1 MPSTPPTAIDMLSKT
16 ILAAHAEIGEGI
28 KWNSPSFYYQTPTKY
43 FATIHTRSGSSRL
56 ILHQGAKATNAPK
69 PEIVDP
75 QGLLDWLGKDRCSI
89 VIRDAK
95 HVKANAAAI
104 QDIIRQWIAAL

>member
-1 MPSTPPTAIDMLSKT
+1 MPPTAIESLRKI
-16 ILAAHAEIGEGI
+16 ILAAHPEIGEGI

-56 ILHQGAKATNAPK
+56 ILHQGAKATGAPK
-69 PEIVDP
+69 PEIHDP

-89 VIRDAK
+89 VIPDAK
-95 HVKANAAAI
+95 QLQANETAI